1 MNTQPQEK
9 KVNSDLLQ
17 VHSIFFTIQG
27 EGPFQ
32 GEPAIFVRLAGCNL
46 QCPKCDTDYTSKQ
59 TGMFAKEIYDSL
71 VLLRQKHNIKYKILV
86 VITGGE
92 PFRQNIKPLITLLR
106 ADFNFYVQIET
117 NGTIEPADCGYN
129 TLGTK
134 RGISIVVSPKGKDIH
149 PEIRRLAC
157 AFKYIINADHVD
169 NDDGLPTRV
178 LGYNFRPARPY
189 SFDPGFRRVYVL
201 PEDSQLI
208 AQNQDNRNAAIKS
221 ATHYGYNF
229 QIQLHKHIGMK

>member
-1 MNTQPQEK
+1 MNNQLQEK
-9 KVNSDLLQ
+9 KVDSDLLQ
-17 VHSIFFTIQG
+17 VHSIFLTIQG

-46 QCPKCDTDYTSKQ
+46 QCPMCDTDYTSTK
-59 TGMFAKEIYDSL
+59 TGMFAQEIYDKLNSIRL
-71 VLLRQKHNIKYKILV
+71 EHNIKYKILV

-201 PEDSQLI
+201 PEDSKNFE
-208 AQNQDNRNAAIKS
+208 QNMSNRAVAIDSAIKF
-221 ATHYGYNF
+221 GYNF
-229 QIQLHKHIGMK
+229 QLQLHKHIGLE